1 MSWKPGSGTGQKPI
15 IVDVIVAIVAPDI
28 DYLEHRLTR
37 QGYSVRC
44 WPHTR
49 AGRPDARR
57 GSGVVTHIRRSHDP
71 QPSLNNVSPSQ
82 IIRDQSQLF

>member
-1 MSWKPGSGTGQKPI
+1 M
-15 IVDVIVAIVAPDI
+15 VDIIVAIVAPDF
-28 DYLEHRLTR
+28 DDLEHRLTR

-49 AGRPDARR
+49 AGRPNARR
-57 GSGVVTHIRRSHDP
+57 GSGVVTHIPRSHDP

-82 IIRDQSQLF
+82 IIRAQSHLIRAGAELQSQLM